1 MRSSVGFVQIDGW
14 TFNREG
20 RPLECVRC
28 GSWEFYEYVGYH
40 RHPITLKG
48 KVNQPV
54 VRYQCKSCRKTVVQ
68 TFDYVG
74 KWKQYAKDVHR
85 TALNR
90 TVRDRSSRRH
100 ASRSMLDDFPTSPCE
115 STLRNWANVY
125 GRLARITLRR
135 EVFPQLD
142 LSGYQPVHMD
152 EIYTHVAGDK
162 MAIIDAMAHKG
173 YLSLGGKVCND
184 PSSDDAWDVLEQIDD
199 LLIEPS
205 SFVTDDSA
213 IYPPA
218 FSRLGRHVVH
228 RTCVY
233 HRHRTIGRWERA
245 LEKTKNKKERKETLE
260 NIIRNCKELFD
271 QIWDDPHGRVT
282 NNRLERRFAEL
293 RRMLH
298 QSVGFMCLEC
308 ADNFSWLERFR
319 WDFHRFERGQYAGKS
334 SVEVCGFQMDGH
346 EWTYFLGIPDRED
359 LETRIESVSCW
370 LSQSFAS

>member
-1 MRSSVGFVQIDGW
+1 MYSSVGFVQVGGW
-14 TFNREG
+14 TFNQVG
-20 RPLECVRC
+20 RPLECVEC
-28 GSWEFYEYVGYH
+28 GCWDFYEYAGYT

-48 KVNQPV
+48 RVDQPV

-68 TFDYVG
+68 TFEYVG

-90 TVRDRSSRRH
+90 MARDRSSRRH
-100 ASRSMLDDFPTSPCE
+100 TSRSMRDDFPASPCE
-115 STLRNWANVY
+115 STLRNWANFY
-125 GRLARITLRR
+125 GRLARITLRT

-152 EIYTHVAGDK
+152 EIYTHVAGGK
-162 MAIIDAMAHKG
+162 MAIMDAMTHKG

-184 PSSDDAWDVLEQIDD
+184 PSSDDAWDVLEQMDD
-199 LLIEPS
+199 LLIEPN

-218 FSRLGRHVVH
+218 FSRLGRPVVH
-228 RTCVY
+228 RTCVF
-233 HRHRTIGRWERA
+233 HRLRTIGRWEKQLA
-245 LEKTKNKKERKETLE
+245 KTKDRRERKGILE
-260 NIIRNCKELFD
+260 NIVRNWKELFD
-271 QIWDDPHGRVT
+271 QIWDDPHGRIT
-282 NNRLERRFAEL
+282 NNRMERRFAEV

-319 WDFHRFERGQYAGKS
+319 WNFHRFERGQYAGRS
-334 SVEVCGFQMDGH
+334 PVEVYDFRMDGH

-359 LETRIESVSCW
+359 LEARIESVACW
-370 LSQSFAS
+370 LSQLFAS